1 MNRYQPN
8 TPRAMLGIAAIAMAV
23 LTLGLAVVVPA
34 KLAPAG
40 QDGATLLTAKSKAPT
55 AIEVL
60 IVPARIEV
68 IGVRESTVAGGAP
81 EATPA
86 KGKQQG

>member
-1 MNRYQPN
+1 MNRYQPKA
-8 TPRAMLGIAAIAMAV
+8 PRAAFGIAAIAMTV

-40 QDGATLLTAKSKAPT
+40 PEASTLLAVKSKAPAT
-55 AIEVL
+55 EVT

-68 IGVRESTVAGGAP
+68 IGVRESTVAEGTPA
-81 EATPA
+81 AVPA
-86 KGKQQG
+86 KGKQPG